1 MKESLIQE
9 KRKQNWLIATI
20 SASVFMFSMDY
31 SMLNISLPTITNY
44 FNTTIASVS
53 MLPLAYLL
61 VVTSTVL
68 LFGKLAD
75 IVGFKKMFLAGLLI
89 FIAGTSMC
97 GLAPTMDILLLLRVF
112 QCLGEAIFS
121 PIGIAIITTFLPSS
135 IQGRALGIMATAQG
149 LGFALGPIIGGFIND
164 HMNWHAIFFVNVP
177 IGILIAVAAAKI
189 LPDQQ
194 NESAD
199 KRIDFIGAALIFISL
214 AALIYD
220 IDSVSKMG
228 IGNPVIISCFMI
240 SLIAMALFV
249 IREKNTANPILDL
262 SLLKNLNFTF
272 AIISAFCAIFIYMG
286 LLFLFPFYLNLV
298 KGLDAQ
304 RSGMIL
310 MIPALMLMVCAP
322 IAGKISD
329 RIGSRKLCSLGIAMT
344 GVSFFIFS
352 FLEPNTPILFVL
364 PPLVIAGI
372 SVGSFLPAN
381 NKLVMIHAPADKQ
394 GMASAVYKIVMS
406 MGGIFG
412 IAVLPIVSMKAIHA
426 KIAVIHTSVQ
436 DVKHSPEM
444 LMVGFDAAFRFGIF
458 ICMLGFIFALLAKD
472 KKGLGAF

>member
-1 MKESLIQE
+1 MEECLIRE

-20 SASVFMFSMDY
+20 SASIFMFSLDY
-31 SMLNISLPTITNY
+31 SMLNISLPAITNY
-44 FNTTIASVS
+44 FNTTIAKVS

-75 IVGFKKMFLAGLLI
+75 IIGFKKIFLAGLLI
-89 FIAGTSMC
+89 FIAGSSMC
-97 GLAPTMDILLLLRVF
+97 GLAPTLNILLPLRVF
-112 QCLGEAIFS
+112 QCLGEAMFS

-135 IQGRALGIMATAQG
+135 IQGKALGIMATAQG

-164 HMNWHAIFFVNVP
+164 HMNWHMIFFVNVP
-177 IGILIAVAAAKI
+177 IGILVAVAAARI
-189 LPDQQ
+189 LPAQR
-194 NESAD
+194 EGSAD
-199 KRIDFIGAALIFISL
+199 RRIDILGAVLIFISL
-214 AALIYD
+214 TALIYD
-220 IDSVSKMG
+220 INSVSKMG
-228 IGNPVIISCFMI
+228 IGSPIIISCFII

-249 IREKNTANPILDL
+249 IREKTAANPILDL

-322 IAGKISD
+322 IAGKVSD
-329 RIGSRKLCSLGIAMT
+329 MIGSRKLCSIGIALT

-352 FLEPNTPILFVL
+352 FLEPKTPILFVIL
-364 PPLVIAGI
+364 PLVIAGI
-372 SVGSFLPAN
+372 SIGSFLPAN

-412 IAVLPIVSMKAIHA
+412 IAVLPIVLMKAIHD
-426 KIAVIHTSVQ
+426 KIAVIHMSIQ
-436 DVKHSPEM
+436 DVKHSPEVM
-444 LMVGFDAAFRFGIF
+444 MVGFDAAFKFSVI
-458 ICMLGFIFALLAKD
+458 ICLVGLIFAFLARD
-472 KKGLGAF
+472 KKASSI